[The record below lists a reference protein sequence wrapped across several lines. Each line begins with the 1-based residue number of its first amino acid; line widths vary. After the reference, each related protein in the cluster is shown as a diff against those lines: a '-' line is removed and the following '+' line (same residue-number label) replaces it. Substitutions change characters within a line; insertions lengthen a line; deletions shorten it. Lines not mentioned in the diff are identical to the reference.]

1 MHFLN
6 VKYNAVWAITIGC
19 CLLMALIGCEKINYQ
34 VHTAIAKDLNVAIST
49 GSQTIETGTPTVLKF
64 HLTDANGEPF
74 TDLLVHHARI
84 LHVLLVSENLQII
97 GHVHPEDFEPRNV
110 MEERKGI
117 YTVQWTF
124 PEAGRY
130 IIGLDVVSPEAVFA
144 RHSHVDVIGEPQMG
158 AQPRDFRREKTVNG
172 YTDEGNDRYTK
183 PIAIAETEAGNTYH
197 VKMEAPERIKAGEI
211 VHMTYHFSQHE
222 EPITDLVAFLDAPM
236 HFAIVDSQL
245 NSIVHTHGTLPSTE
259 PSTSEHGD
267 NNAAVQDENLH
278 SAHNATEL
286 QPDASGRASTP
297 FGPTVNLT
305 TTFHKAGIYQIFCTA
320 KHTNEI
326 IWVSFMVE
334 VEN

>member
-1 MHFLN
+1 MKRFSTLL
-6 VKYNAVWAITIGC
+6 AITIGC
-19 CLLMALIGCEKINYQ
+19 CLLMSLIGCEEIKHQI
-34 VHTAIAKDLNVAIST
+34 HIAIARDLNVTMNTEAQS
-49 GSQTIETGTPTVLKF
+49 IEAGTPTVLKF

-97 GHVHPEDFEPRNV
+97 GHIHPEDFDSRNV
-110 MEERKGI
+110 MEERRGI
-117 YTVQWTF
+117 YTVQWSF

-130 IIGLDVVSPEAVFA
+130 IIALDVVTPEGAFA
-144 RHSHVDVIGEPQMG
+144 RHLYVDVIGEPQMG

-172 YTDEGNDRYTK
+172 YTDEGNDRYIK
-183 PIAIAETEAGNTYH
+183 PIWIADAESGNAYH

-211 VHMTYHFSQHE
+211 VHITYHFSRHG
-222 EPITDLVAFLDAPM
+222 EPITDLVSFLDAPM

-245 NSIVHTHGTLPSTE
+245 DSIVHTHGILPASEPMPTE
-259 PSTSEHGD
+259 SHDGHNTVHDATDSQQMHHGA
-267 NNAAVQDENLH
+267 NI
-278 SAHNATEL
+278 
-286 QPDASGRASTP
+286 TP

-305 TTFHKAGIYQIFCTA
+305 TTFHKAGVYQIFCTA
-320 KHTNEI
+320 KHTDQI